1 MIDALGAQ
9 RTLEVVTEPSEQ
21 NMQGGQT
28 GPLHASEGQ
37 GVPAHAAKEE
47 EEPFWGKRKW
57 QFPGYGLGFRSGP
70 VYLLACFGIQCAG
83 RRIRNQPLCMEH
95 H

>member
-1 MIDALGAQ
+1 
-9 RTLEVVTEPSEQ
+9 
-21 NMQGGQT
+21 MQGGQT

-47 EEPFWGKRKW
+47 EEPFWESGNGN
-57 QFPGYGLGFRSGP
+57 FLVMGLVLGVGLFIFLP
-70 VYLLACFGIQCAG
+70 ALASNVLVGEYET
-83 RRIRNQPLCMEH
+83 NPLCMEH